1 RVLFRSDRRNA
12 EADATMSLEA
22 AIRAEL
28 LDHQEIRDIV
38 GERILLGR
46 VPEEFA
52 LPAITAQMISER
64 SLQTLRGLTDVREAA
79 YRLDLW
85 AEDDVTV
92 RRLLDL
98 CRRALVGRDRKS
110 TRLNSSHV
118 KISYAVFCLKKKTNS
133 RERRAA
139 LT

>member
-1 RVLFRSDRRNA
+1 
-12 EADATMSLEA
+12 MSLEA

-38 GERILLGR
+38 GERILLGG

-64 SLQTLRGLTDVREAA
+64 SLQTLHGLTDVREAG

-85 AEDDVTV
+85 AEDYATV

-98 CRRALVGRDRKS
+98 CRRALVGRVIARHGVRVGHIVEDLG
-110 TRLNSSHV
+110 TIL
-118 KISYAVFCLKKKTNS
+118 
-133 RERRAA
+133 ERREPEEIWHGVLE
-139 LT
+139 LTTPYRLTEV